1 MAYLTF
7 SLTVIINIT
16 ITILDIIAIIITIIF
31 FRVANRDL
39 LTVNRYR
46 LSASPDYFVPNK
58 TLYADYVA
66 FIKELPGVEDH
77 RWTMNVLTIISV
89 VIIIII
95 NYIMILL
102 LSAFNVTGN
111 SWRRRQEAL
120 ADQLVEQVADID
132 DIMMMIITMTIT
144 MTLAA

>member
-1 MAYLTF
+1 MANLTF

-89 VIIIII
+89 VIII

-132 DIMMMIITMTIT
+132 DIRMMITTMTIT

>member
-1 MAYLTF
+1 MANLTF

-89 VIIIII
+89 VIII

>member
-1 MAYLTF
+1 MANLTF

-16 ITILDIIAIIITIIF
+16 ITILDIIAIVITIIF

-89 VIIIII
+89 VIII

>member
-1 MAYLTF
+1 MANLTF

-89 VIIIII
+89 VIII

-132 DIMMMIITMTIT
+132 DIMMMVTTMTIT

>member
-16 ITILDIIAIIITIIF
+16 ITILDIIATIITIIF

-89 VIIIII
+89 VIII

-132 DIMMMIITMTIT
+132 DIMMMVTTMTIT

>member
-1 MAYLTF
+1 MAILTF

-89 VIIIII
+89 VIII

>member
-89 VIIIII
+89 VIII

-132 DIMMMIITMTIT
+132 DIMMMIITMT

>member
-89 VIIIII
+89 VIII

>member
-1 MAYLTF
+1 MA
-7 SLTVIINIT
+7 NP
-16 ITILDIIAIIITIIF
+16 
-31 FRVANRDL
+31 NL

-46 LSASPDYFVPNK
+46 LSASQDYFVPNK

-89 VIIIII
+89 VIII

-132 DIMMMIITMTIT
+132 DIMMMTTTMTIT